1 MAFVLPPPDDSK
13 KRWTQEESVNFES
26 ARETITALM
35 AIHTRQ
41 AYEESKKQRPDP
53 GRLAALEIELSRLAE
68 ERSSLRVADH
78 ANVTRIRTEYGATVR
93 SWRKKKLGDSIVK
106 YGT

>member
-1 MAFVLPPPDDSK
+1 MAFVLPPPDESK
-13 KRWTQEESVNFES
+13 QKWTQDEAINFES

-35 AIHTRQ
+35 AIHTGQ
-41 AYEESKKQRPDP
+41 AYEESKKPTPDTE
-53 GRLAALEIELSRLAE
+53 RLAALEIELFRLAK

-93 SWRKKKLGDSIVK
+93 SWREKRRVAAE
-106 YGT
+106 